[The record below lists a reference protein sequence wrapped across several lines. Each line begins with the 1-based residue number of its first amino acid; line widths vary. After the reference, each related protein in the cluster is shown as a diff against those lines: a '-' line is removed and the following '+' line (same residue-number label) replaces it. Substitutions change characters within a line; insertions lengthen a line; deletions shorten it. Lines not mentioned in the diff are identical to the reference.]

1 MFLEKLEIQGFK
13 SFAYKNKLIF
23 SGSISKDKKGLT
35 AIVGPNGSGK
45 SNIADAVR
53 WVLGEQSLKMLRGKK
68 SEDVIFSGSDKKG
81 RLGLAEVSL
90 FLNNAENVAKN
101 KDLDQKNDSDLDKI
115 INTCSEIVI
124 TRRVFRNSESEYL
137 INNTRSRLS
146 DIQMLLAK
154 ASFGQKTYSVIGQGM
169 VDNFLNSSIA
179 DRKDF
184 FDEATGVKQFQIKR
198 DHALN
203 KLELSYDNLQQVEML
218 LSEIRPRLKSLTRQM
233 EKLKKR
239 TEIEDKLKGSQINY
253 FGYLWQNIS
262 QKLNSANKSYLELE
276 KIKLS
281 KEKNLENLNDEL
293 NHIRA
298 NDNFQKINELQPLIR
313 DLSDQKNIYQKKL
326 AKLEIELETQ
336 LESRGQFD
344 LSWLNGKLSEL
355 KLELENINL
364 EIESLQKNR
373 SNQEEESLKIELS
386 DIEKELK
393 QSAQIQE
400 EIRHLNKEKE
410 ENRNKLTRLE
420 AVLEANINARA
431 GLNFKN
437 LKEKRKNFN
446 LEIENLNKEISEL
459 TDKYDKKESRNLS
472 EELRVLQEKI
482 GTLNIELQQINE
494 KIQKAAKSGG
504 KEETINSIVKNFLQK
519 LDKIETISDF
529 KEAKK
534 LLKEA
539 KEIFQEEIKAVLT
552 GESDE
557 DARRIQSLQQEIIE
571 LTENRQIINEK
582 ISQNNNQRAKIKEEI
597 NVVLEKKSRLEWELV
612 TIEQDLKK
620 EDIEKENNLNSDIG
634 SIKQDLRAQAEKLS
648 RLIPQNKSNQLL
660 EKKQIILNKL
670 QTCHFKNSALE
681 EKIRLLNEQREK
693 TATEIEEI
701 KIKIQKGQ
709 TKFDTFQ
716 IEEEKIKLSE
726 KIANIEKEEAAL
738 NNELDDLNQAK
749 EEEKNQMFACQK
761 KIQVL
766 QTELTDYLNNLN
778 NLKIDATRQETRLED
793 LENNIRNNNLS
804 LNEIESFPE
813 EETIPD
819 LNVLQKNINNY
830 KNQLEQIGGIDEETE
845 KEYANTKERYDF
857 LFKQTDDLDKTIKSL
872 EQIIKELDVKIK
884 ERFDK
889 EFKIISEKFNE
900 YFQILFSGG
909 SAKISKVMLEDLENE
924 DKKKEKEISDYIE
937 TGLSK
942 AEAEIKLASDEKMR
956 KIKFLKKHNAVGL
969 AGIEIQAN
977 PPGKKIQSVTML
989 SGGERA
995 LTAIALI
1002 CAIISANPAPF
1013 VVLDEVDAALD
1024 ESNSERLA
1032 KILDDLSNKSQFI
1045 VITHN
1050 RASMRRANI
1059 LYGVTMKN
1067 DGVSQIISI
1076 KLDEVDINKIAAR

>member
-1 MFLEKLEIQGFK
+1 MYLEKLEIQGFK

-23 SGSISKDKKGLT
+23 PGFVSKNKKGLT

-45 SNIADAVR
+45 SNIADAIR
-53 WVLGEQSLKMLRGKK
+53 WVLGEQSLKTLRSKK
-68 SEDVIFSGSDKKG
+68 SEDVIFSGSDKKS

-90 FLNNAENVAKN
+90 YLNNEDGVAKN
-101 KDLDQKNDSDLDKI
+101 KNINQENESDLDKI
-115 INTCSEIVI
+115 INTCTEIVI

-169 VDNFLNSSIA
+169 VDNFLNSSVA

-198 DHALN
+198 DNALN
-203 KLELSYDNLQQVEML
+203 KLELSYNNLQQVEML

-233 EKLKKR
+233 DKLKKR
-239 TEIEDKLKGSQINY
+239 TEIESKLNDSQINY
-253 FGYLWQNIS
+253 YSYLWQDIN
-262 QKLNSANKSYLELE
+262 QKLNTINKNYLELE
-276 KIKLS
+276 KIKRS
-281 KEKNLENLNDEL
+281 KEKNLESLNDEL
-293 NHIRA
+293 NRIRT
-298 NDNFQKINELQPLIR
+298 NNNFQRINELQPLLR

-344 LSWLNGKLSEL
+344 LSWLNSKLSEL
-355 KLELENINL
+355 KSELENINL
-364 EIESLQKNR
+364 EIESLQK
-373 SNQEEESLKIELS
+373 SYSHQEEETLKIELA
-386 DIEKELK
+386 DIEKELNR
-393 QSAQIQE
+393 SAEIQKK
-400 EIRHLNKEKE
+400 INRLNNDKE
-410 ENRNKLTRLE
+410 ENKNKLTRLE
-420 AVLEANINARA
+420 AVLEANLTARA
-431 GLNFKN
+431 GINFKS
-437 LKEKRKNFN
+437 LKEKRKK
-446 LEIENLNKEISEL
+446 LKEEGENLNKEITEL
-459 TDKYDKKESRNLS
+459 TAKYNKKNNNPLL
-472 EELRVLQEKI
+472 EELHSLQEKI
-482 GTLNIELQQINE
+482 KTLNIELQQINE

-504 KEETINSIVKNFLQK
+504 KEETINNIIKDFLQK
-519 LDKIETISDF
+519 LDQIETITDF

-534 LLKEA
+534 LLKTA
-539 KEIFQEEIKAVLT
+539 KSKFQEEIKAILT

-557 DARRIQSLQQEIIE
+557 DTRRIQSLQQAIIE

-582 ISQNNNQRAKIKEEI
+582 INQNNNQKAKIKEEI
-597 NVVLEKKSRLEWELV
+597 NALLERKTRLEWELV
-612 TIEQDLKK
+612 TLEQDLKK
-620 EDIEKENNLNSDIG
+620 EDIEKEETLKNDIN
-634 SIKQDLRAQAEKLS
+634 SIKQNLHLQTEELN
-648 RLIPQNKSNQLL
+648 RLIQQNKTDYLL
-660 EKKQIILNKL
+660 EKKQTILNKL
-670 QTCHFKNSALE
+670 QNCRFKDSTLK
-681 EKIRLLNEQREK
+681 EKIKLLNEQKEK
-693 TATEIEEI
+693 IATEIEEI

-709 TKFDTFQ
+709 TKFDAFQ
-716 IEEEKIKLSE
+716 IEKEKTKLLEKIT
-726 KIANIEKEEAAL
+726 AIEKEETTL
-738 NNELDDLNQAK
+738 NNELSLLNQAK
-749 EEEKNQMFACQK
+749 EEEKNQMFICQK
-761 KIQVL
+761 KIQIL
-766 QTELTDYLNNLN
+766 QTELTDYLNELN
-778 NLKIDATRQETRLED
+778 NLKIDAARQETKLED
-793 LENNIRNNNLS
+793 LENNIRNNNLN
-804 LNEIESFPE
+804 LNEVENHPAPK
-813 EETIPD
+813 TPPD
-819 LNVLQKNINNY
+819 LDALQKNINNY

-857 LFKQTDDLDKTIKSL
+857 LFKQTDDLNKTIKSL
-872 EQIIKELDVKIK
+872 EQIIKELDIKIK

-909 SAKISKVMLEDLENE
+909 NAKISKVMLEDLENQE
-924 DKKKEKEISDYIE
+924 KDKVREISDYIE

-942 AEAEIKLASDEKMR
+942 PEAEIKLTSDEKMR

-1032 KILDDLSNKSQFI
+1032 KILDDLSDKSQFI

-1059 LYGVTMKN
+1059 IYGVTMKN